1 MKSEPWSFEK
11 HLVVMQRYESDM
23 SIQDLKFEKITFWV
37 QVHGLLLRFLTLEA
51 TMKIFSMVG
60 EVIRPADPR
69 VAYGGEFM
77 RVQISI
83 DISLTLCQCLLISL
97 SNDK

>member
-1 MKSEPWSFEK
+1 
-11 HLVVMQRYESDM
+11 
-23 SIQDLKFEKITFWV
+23 
-37 QVHGLLLRFLTLEA
+37 
-51 TMKIFSMVG
+51 MKIFSMVG

-77 RVQISI
+77 CVQISI

-97 SNDK
+97 SNDKQV